1 MEISNSN
8 KPPAAGETP
17 SVAAAY
23 TKGSEFLLSIQNNA
37 GWWPYKPGNGPSMEA
52 TSWCALAVRKSVDA
66 NRVMDFFVKNQNK
79 DGGWSTAP
87 ETGFSDWA
95 TGPVLLAFRTLYSAG
110 NEKSSDTRFGDSVNR
125 GLLHLSDSR
134 VDFYPPVG
142 RLLLLIAG
150 LVVGKGDAELK
161 YSRGWPWDP
170 GCFHWVEPTS
180 YHLLA
185 LKVPGLPEA
194 GAYKEVIKFANKF
207 LKEHACK
214 GGGWNHGNELSLG
227 AYLPPYRVT
236 TAEALLAQQ
245 DQVSAEAV
253 ADGLKVL
260 SAKSND
266 DDSALS
272 LAWSILALNAYGK
285 NVDKETAFLI
295 KRQKPDGS
303 FGVNLM
309 ASALSVLAL
318 EAVQGTNVL
327 KFGST

>member
-1 MEISNSN
+1 MEISNS
-8 KPPAAGETP
+8 KKTPAAGDVS

-23 TKGSEFLLSIQNNA
+23 TKGTEFLLSIQNKA

-52 TSWCALAVRKSVDA
+52 TSWSALAVRKSVDA
-66 NRVMDFFVKNQNK
+66 NQVLDFFMKNQNK

-87 ETGFSDWA
+87 EAGFSDWA
-95 TGPVLLAFRTLYSAG
+95 TGPVLLAFRTLHSAG
-110 NEKSSDTRFGDSVNR
+110 KEKSSDTGFGDSLNR

-134 VDFYPPVG
+134 VEFYPPVA
-142 RLLLLIAG
+142 RLLLFIVQG
-150 LVVGKGDAELK
+150 EEGLK

-245 DQVSAEAV
+245 DQASAKAI

-260 SAKSND
+260 ASKSND
-266 DDSALS
+266 DDSAFS

-285 NVDKETAFLI
+285 DVDKETAFLV

-327 KFGST
+327 KFGSA

>member
-8 KPPAAGETP
+8 KTPAAGETP
-17 SVAAAY
+17 SVAGAY
-23 TKGSEFLLSIQNNA
+23 TKGSEFLLSVQNTA
-37 GWWPYKPGNGPSMEA
+37 GWWPYKPGNNPSMEA
-52 TSWCALAVRKSVDA
+52 TSWSALAVRKSVDA

-110 NEKSSDTRFGDSVNR
+110 KEKSSDTRFGDSINR
-125 GLLHLSDSR
+125 GLLELSDSR
-134 VDFYPPVG
+134 VEFYRPVG
-142 RLLLLIAG
+142 RLIIFLG
-150 LVVGKGDAELK
+150 LGQEGLK

-170 GCFHWVEPTS
+170 GFNCFHWVEPTS

-194 GAYKEVIKFANKF
+194 GLYNEVTKFANKF

-245 DQVSAEAV
+245 DQAGEKVV

-260 SAKSND
+260 SSKSND

-318 EAVQGTNVL
+318 EAVQGTNFL
-327 KFGST
+327 KFGSA

>member
-1 MEISNSN
+1 M
-8 KPPAAGETP
+8 AD
-17 SVAAAY
+17 AY
-23 TKGSEFLLSIQNNA
+23 KKGMEFLLSVQNKA

-52 TSWCALAVRKSVDA
+52 TSWGALAVRKSVDT
-66 NRVMDFFVKNQNK
+66 NSVMDFFVKNQNK

-95 TGPVLLAFRTLYSAG
+95 TGPVLLAFRTLYSAKK
-110 NEKSSDTRFGDSVNR
+110 EMSSDTRFGDSVKR

-142 RLLLLIAG
+142 RLLLLIG
-150 LVVGKGDAELK
+150 GFLVGKGDDELK
-161 YSRGWPWDP
+161 YARGWPWDP

-194 GAYKEVIKFANKF
+194 GAYKEVIKFANQF

-214 GGGWNHGNELSLG
+214 GGGWNHGNQLSLG

-245 DQVSAEAV
+245 DQAGAKAI

-260 SAKSND
+260 SSKSDD
-266 DDSALS
+266 DDSSLS

-285 NVDKETAFLI
+285 NIDKETSFLV
-295 KRQKPDGS
+295 KRQKQDGS
-303 FGVNLM
+303 FGINLM
-309 ASALSVLAL
+309 VSALSVLAL
-318 EAVQGTNVL
+318 EAAQGTNVL
-327 KFGST
+327 KFRSV

>member
-1 MEISNSN
+1 MDISDSN
-8 KPPAAGETP
+8 KTSPSGEA
-17 SVAAAY
+17 SVAASY
-23 TKGSEFLLSIQNNA
+23 KKGTEFLLSVQNSA

-52 TSWCALAVRKSVDA
+52 TSWSALAVRKSVDA
-66 NRVMDFFVKNQNK
+66 SSVMDFFVKNQNK

-95 TGPVLLAFRTLYSAG
+95 TGPVLLAFRTLHAAAG
-110 NEKSSDTRFGDSVNR
+110 GKTSDTRFGDSLNR
-125 GLLHLSDSR
+125 GLLQLSDSR
-134 VDFYPPVG
+134 VEFYRPIA
-142 RLLLLIAG
+142 RLLIFMYQG
-150 LVVGKGDAELK
+150 EEGLK

-170 GCFHWVEPTS
+170 GFNCFHWVEPTS

-194 GAYKEVIKFANKF
+194 GLYKEVIKFANKF

-245 DQVSAEAV
+245 DEPDAKVV
-253 ADGLKVL
+253 TDGLKVL
-260 SAKSND
+260 SSKSSC
-266 DDSALS
+266 DDSSLS
-272 LAWSILALNAYGK
+272 LAWSILALNAYGR
-285 NVDKETAFLI
+285 NVDQETAFLV

-303 FGVNLM
+303 FGVNM
-309 ASALSVLAL
+309 MSSALSVLAL
-318 EAVQGTNVL
+318 EAVQGTNAL
-327 KFGST
+327 KFGASQ